1 MADTSY
7 LAVMRTFR
15 VRRTGNGQ
23 WQGQEDGVEE
33 ILVSADDE
41 SSVRKIVFDRARETG
56 PARVL
61 VFDTSGAV
69 LEERTFSAPKPK
81 GYAGDWT

>member
-1 MADTSY
+1 
-7 LAVMRTFR
+7 MRTFR
-15 VRRTGNGQ
+15 VRRMGNGQ

-33 ILVSADDE
+33 IIASATDE
-41 SSVRKIVFDRARETG
+41 ISVRKIVFSRARELG

-61 VFDTSGAV
+61 IFDADGAV

-81 GYAGDWT
+81 GYAGDWS